1 MQTVIHTSESRG
13 HANHGWLDTYH
24 TFSFG
29 MYHDPSRMHFGM
41 LRVLNDDFVIGGAGF
56 GKHGHDNMEIIS
68 IPLQGSL
75 AHSDST
81 GNEGIISTGD
91 VQIMSAGSGIQHA
104 EYNASDNEL
113 VNFLQLW
120 IFPKERN
127 INPRYDQM
135 SIAKQDVQNQ
145 FRNIVSSEKKDNT
158 LWINQDAELYL
169 GEFDIATDIM
179 HTLKSAN
186 HGVYVF
192 VIEGSIT
199 IGETT
204 LNKRDGMGIY
214 DIESVLMRIHA
225 QSNILLIE
233 IPMKA

>member
-192 VIEGSIT
+192 VIEGSVT

-214 DIESVLMRIHA
+214 DIESVFMRIHE
-225 QSNILLIE
+225 QSKILLIE

>member
-1 MQTVIHTSESRG
+1 MNIMIHKSESRG

-29 MYHDPSRMHFGM
+29 MYHEPSRIHFGM

-104 EYNASDNEL
+104 EYNASETEL

-120 IFPKERN
+120 IFPKARN
-127 INPRYDQM
+127 ISPRYDQLTFT
-135 SIAKQDVQNQ
+135 KEQLRNQ
-145 FRNIVSSEKKDNT
+145 LQHIVSATEKEGT

-169 GEFDIATDIM
+169 GEFDELIQISHDI
-179 HTLKSAN
+179 KSAT
-186 HGVYVF
+186 HGIYVF
-192 VIEGSIT
+192 VIEGSVT
-199 IGETT
+199 IGDIT
-204 LNKRDGMGIY
+204 LNKRDGIGIY
-214 DIESVLMRIHA
+214 DADSVLVTVHE
-225 QSNILLIE
+225 QSKILLIE
-233 IPMKA
+233 VPMK

>member
-1 MQTVIHTSESRG
+1 MNIMIHKSESRG

-29 MYHDPSRMHFGM
+29 MYHEPSRIHFGM

-56 GKHGHDNMEIIS
+56 GKHNHDNMEIIS

-81 GNEGIISTGD
+81 GNEGVISTGD

-104 EYNASDNEL
+104 EYNASETEL

-120 IFPKERN
+120 IIPKEKN
-127 INPRYDQM
+127 IQPRYDQL
-135 SIAKQDVQNQ
+135 SFTKEQLRNQ
-145 FRNIVSSEKKDNT
+145 LRPIVSATEKEGT

-169 GEFDIATDIM
+169 GEFDASIEISHDI
-179 HTLKSAN
+179 KSAN
-186 HGVYVF
+186 HGIYLF
-192 VIEGSIT
+192 VIEGSLT
-199 IGETT
+199 IGDIT
-204 LNKRDGMGIY
+204 LNKRDGIGIY
-214 DIESVLMRIHA
+214 DTDSVLATVHKH
-225 QSNILLIE
+225 SKLLLIE
-233 IPMKA
+233 VPIKL

>member
-1 MQTVIHTSESRG
+1 MNIMIHKSESRG

-29 MYHDPSRMHFGM
+29 MYHEPSRIHFGM

-56 GKHGHDNMEIIS
+56 GKHNHDNMEIIS

-81 GNEGIISTGD
+81 GNEGVISTGD

-104 EYNASDNEL
+104 EYNASETEL

-120 IFPKERN
+120 IIPKEKN
-127 INPRYDQM
+127 IQPRYDQL
-135 SIAKQDVQNQ
+135 SFTKEQLRNQ
-145 FRNIVSSEKKDNT
+145 LRPIVSATEKEGT

-169 GEFDIATDIM
+169 GEFDASIEISHDI
-179 HTLKSAN
+179 KSAN
-186 HGVYVF
+186 HGIYIF
-192 VIEGSIT
+192 VIEGSLT
-199 IGETT
+199 IGDIT
-204 LNKRDGMGIY
+204 LNKRDGIGIY
-214 DIESVLMRIHA
+214 DTDSVLATVHKH
-225 QSNILLIE
+225 SKLLLIE
-233 IPMKA
+233 VPIKL

>member
-1 MQTVIHTSESRG
+1 MNIMIHKSESRG

-29 MYHDPSRMHFGM
+29 MYHEPSRIHFGM

-56 GKHGHDNMEIIS
+56 GKHNHDNMEIIS

-81 GNEGIISTGD
+81 GNEGVISTGD

-104 EYNASDNEL
+104 EYNASETEL

-120 IFPKERN
+120 IIPKEKN
-127 INPRYDQM
+127 IQPRYDQL
-135 SIAKQDVQNQ
+135 SFTKEQLRNQ
-145 FRNIVSSEKKDNT
+145 LRPIVSATEKEGT

-169 GEFDIATDIM
+169 GEFDASIEISHDI
-179 HTLKSAN
+179 KSAN
-186 HGVYVF
+186 HGIYIF
-192 VIEGSIT
+192 VIEGSLT
-199 IGETT
+199 IGDIT
-204 LNKRDGMGIY
+204 LNKRDGLGIY
-214 DIESVLMRIHA
+214 DTDSVLATVHKH
-225 QSNILLIE
+225 SKLLLIE
-233 IPMKA
+233 VPIKL

>member
-1 MQTVIHTSESRG
+1 MNIMIHKSESRG

-29 MYHDPSRMHFGM
+29 MYHEPSRMHFGM

-56 GKHGHDNMEIIS
+56 GKHNHDNMEIIS

-81 GNEGIISTGD
+81 GNEGVISTGD

-104 EYNASDNEL
+104 EYNASETEL

-120 IFPKERN
+120 IIPKEKN
-127 INPRYDQM
+127 IQPRYDQL
-135 SIAKQDVQNQ
+135 SFTKEQLWNQ
-145 FRNIVSSEKKDNT
+145 LRPIVSATEKEGT

-169 GEFDIATDIM
+169 GEFDASIEISHDI
-179 HTLKSAN
+179 KSAN
-186 HGVYVF
+186 HGIYLF
-192 VIEGSIT
+192 VIEGSLT
-199 IGETT
+199 IGDIT
-204 LNKRDGMGIY
+204 LNKRDGIGIY
-214 DIESVLMRIHA
+214 DTDSVLATVHKH
-225 QSNILLIE
+225 SKLLLIE
-233 IPMKA
+233 VPIKL

>member
-1 MQTVIHTSESRG
+1 MNIMIHKSESRG

-29 MYHDPSRMHFGM
+29 MYHEPSRIHFGM

-56 GKHGHDNMEIIS
+56 GKHNHDNMEIIS

-81 GNEGIISTGD
+81 GNEGVISTGD

-104 EYNASDNEL
+104 EYNASETEL

-120 IFPKERN
+120 IIPKEKN
-127 INPRYDQM
+127 IQPRYDQL
-135 SIAKQDVQNQ
+135 SFTKEQLRNQ
-145 FRNIVSSEKKDNT
+145 LRPIVSATEKEGT

-169 GEFDIATDIM
+169 GEFDASIEISHDI
-179 HTLKSAN
+179 KSAN
-186 HGVYVF
+186 HGIYIF
-192 VIEGSIT
+192 VIEGSLT
-199 IGETT
+199 IGDIT
-204 LNKRDGMGIY
+204 LNKRDGIGIY
-214 DIESVLMRIHA
+214 DTDSVLATVHK
-225 QSNILLIE
+225 QSKLLLIE
-233 IPMKA
+233 VPIKL

>member
-1 MQTVIHTSESRG
+1 MNIMIHKSKSRG

-29 MYHDPSRMHFGM
+29 MYHEPSRMHFGM

-56 GKHGHDNMEIIS
+56 GKHNHDNMEIIS

-81 GNEGIISTGD
+81 GNEGVISTGD

-104 EYNASDNEL
+104 EYNASETEL

-120 IFPKERN
+120 IIPKEKN
-127 INPRYDQM
+127 IQPRYDQL
-135 SIAKQDVQNQ
+135 SFTKEQLRNQ
-145 FRNIVSSEKKDNT
+145 LRPIVSATEKEGT

-169 GEFDIATDIM
+169 GEFDASIEISHDI
-179 HTLKSAN
+179 KSAN
-186 HGVYVF
+186 HGIYIF
-192 VIEGSIT
+192 VIEGSLT
-199 IGETT
+199 IGDVT
-204 LNKRDGMGIY
+204 LNKRDGIGIY
-214 DIESVLMRIHA
+214 DTDSVLATVHK
-225 QSNILLIE
+225 QSKLLLIE
-233 IPMKA
+233 VPIKL